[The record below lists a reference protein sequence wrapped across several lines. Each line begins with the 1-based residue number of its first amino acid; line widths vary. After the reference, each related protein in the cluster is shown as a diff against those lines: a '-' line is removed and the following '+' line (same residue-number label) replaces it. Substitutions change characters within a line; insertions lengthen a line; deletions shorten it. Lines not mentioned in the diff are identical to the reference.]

1 MKTSYFAKYKDFDED
16 QRLKAVSVAR
26 GEPDYYDGKSYKQ
39 LAPSWEM
46 IHKFRKGNKEF
57 YDSEY
62 VKILADLD
70 SEKVVEDVG
79 ENAILLCW
87 EKPPDICHRRWVAE
101 WLEENLGIEVPE
113 LDYDGEYTW
122 REK

>member
-1 MKTSYFAKYKDFDED
+1 MKTSYFTKYKDFDED
-16 QRLKAVSVAR
+16 QRLKAVSIAR

-39 LAPSWEM
+39 LAPSWGM

-57 YDSEY
+57 YNSEY

-70 SEKVVEDVG
+70 PEKVVEGVG

-87 EKPPDICHRRWVAE
+87 EKPPDICHRRWVAK

-122 REK
+122 